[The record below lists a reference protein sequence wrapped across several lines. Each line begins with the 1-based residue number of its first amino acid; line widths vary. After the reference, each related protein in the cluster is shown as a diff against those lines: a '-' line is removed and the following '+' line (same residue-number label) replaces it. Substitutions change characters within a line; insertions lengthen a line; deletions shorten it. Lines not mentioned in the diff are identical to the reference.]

1 MALVSSLA
9 ALLRVLGNSVCVC
22 APKQLRGRKNG
33 TALVIFRNGT
43 AHLKR
48 ISNYGYRLY
57 NDFLCKLRVQTNA

>member
-33 TALVIFRNGT
+33 TARLFRNGT

-48 ISNYGYRLY
+48 ILNYGYRLY
-57 NDFLCKLRVQTNA
+57 NDFL

>member
-22 APKQLRGRKNG
+22 APKQLRDGRTG
-33 TALVIFRNGT
+33 QPWDLPNGT

-48 ISNYGYRLY
+48 ILNYGYRLY